1 MSDYDLLV
9 LGGGSAGLV
18 AATTAARLGVRVGL
32 IESER
37 LGGDCTWTGCVPSK
51 ALIHAAAVS
60 YAAATSPWISNAA
73 SSYPPVALYVRSA
86 IAAVAARET
95 PEDLATVGVDV
106 VRGAARFQ
114 DRHTITVDG
123 RTLSAPRLI
132 VCTGASPA
140 MPPVPGIEEIH
151 ALTYRTIF
159 ELECLP
165 HRLIVLGGGPIGAE
179 LAQACAR
186 LGSEVTVLD
195 QTDRL
200 VPVADPDA
208 SALLAQVFS
217 DEGIHL
223 CLGAPVERV
232 SRRGSQVVVEA
243 GGAQFEGDAILVATG
258 RQPNIA
264 GLDLERAGIEV
275 RNAAIS
281 VDRRL
286 ATTADGVY
294 AAGDVTGGLQFTHY
308 AGWQGY
314 AAARNALLPGSENG
328 VRDGIPWTVFTDPAV
343 GQVGTTPGESSSR
356 GRGLHEHRIDLSH
369 VDRAETE
376 SAKRG
381 FVKLYVAGKR
391 LAGASIVSPHAGELI
406 NELSLAI
413 ESGARIG
420 DLARAIHVYPTYGSA
435 IQQLAGDASMDR
447 AMSGVR
453 GRITGWLV
461 HRSVANSNPRP
472 AGTAPGRS

>member
-18 AATTAARLGVRVGL
+18 AATTAARLGARVAL

-60 YAAATSPWISNAA
+60 SAAAVSPWISNAA
-73 SSYPPVALYVRSA
+73 SSYPPVALHIRSA

-95 PEDLATVGVDV
+95 PEDLAAVGVDV
-106 VRGAARFQ
+106 VQGAARFR
-114 DRHTITVDG
+114 DRHTITVAD
-123 RTLSAPRLI
+123 RTLTAPKMI
-132 VCTGASPA
+132 VCTGASPT
-140 MPPVPGIEEIH
+140 MPVVPGIEEVQ
-151 ALTYRTIF
+151 ALSYRTIF

-165 HRLIVLGGGPIGAE
+165 RRLIVLGGGPIGAE

-195 QTDRL
+195 QVDRL
-200 VPVADPDA
+200 LPVADPDA

-223 CLGAPVERV
+223 RLGAPVERV
-232 SRRGSQVVVEA
+232 SRAGQQVVVSA

-258 RQPNIA
+258 RRPNIT

-328 VRDGIPWTVFTDPAV
+328 VRDGVPWTVFTDPAV
-343 GQVGTTPGESSSR
+343 GQVGTVRGESSSR
-356 GRGLHEHRIDLSH
+356 RRGWREHRVDLSR

-381 FVKLYVAGKR
+381 FVKLYIDGKR
-391 LAGASIVSPHAGELI
+391 LVGASIVSPHAGELI
-406 NELSLAI
+406 NELSVAI

-447 AMSGVR
+447 AMSGLR
-453 GRITGWLV
+453 GRITGRLV
-461 HRSVANSNPRP
+461 HRIGRMQQSTASRP
-472 AGTAPGRS
+472 